1 MRKHPLIL
9 DSVFQHSSIKDKEF
23 NKGFQVSSAV
33 YIKNVNFVTTEVA
46 QEIASGILRQAFLE
60 FFMNSRWE
68 RSTLRS
74 NCGNALSLTS

>member
-60 FFMNSRWE
+60 IFYE
-68 RSTLRS
+68 
-74 NCGNALSLTS
+74 